1 MGKEIERRTLI
12 RREKERAREADS
24 QAEAERG
31 RQPGRSRER
40 QRDRQRQR
48 ETERQAEAERQS
60 DSETARDRGLFADPF
75 SYIGQRDSSE
85 EIFVKVPV
93 NDVVVKR
100 FSRTIRVHGTVSI
113 TGTDACA

>member
-1 MGKEIERRTLI
+1 MLSGKRNRKENID
-12 RREKERAREADS
+12 KERERAC
-24 QAEAERG
+24 ERG
-31 RQPGRSRER
+31 RQTGRGRER

-60 DSETARDRGLFADPF
+60 NSETARDRGLFADPF

>member
-1 MGKEIERRTLI
+1 MRERQT
-12 RREKERAREADS
+12 ARQRQR
-24 QAEAERG
+24 QAEVERG
-31 RQPGRSRER
+31 RER
-40 QRDRQRQR
+40 QRDRQKQR
-48 ETERQAEAERQS
+48 GRA
-60 DSETARDRGLFADPF
+60 TARHRGLFADPF